1 MNCKFTAVCVFCVL
15 PLETSVPVLPG
26 PVLDSSDSTADYD
39 DSSDENRDRII
50 VGLQL
55 PDSQRVEVLV
65 HRTVGSS
72 SEHEETGAP
81 GNRREVMAESSI
93 IFTDV
98 QEVVDEDGYTTVVAN
113 VYARSCDRDLSSAAF
128 KGEESDSSQDSDE
141 EAYMHASHQNAKHS
155 VTGNSRGHSASEKSN
170 SPTTSKNPSQSD
182 GKSKCAEVDSS
193 FLDDSS
199 RTVLLDTPGSRTV
212 LPDTPGSRT
221 VLPDAPGSRTVL
233 PDTPGSGTVLPDT
246 PGSGTVLP
254 DTPGS
259 RTVLPDTPGSGT
271 VLPDAP
277 GSRTVLPDSPDKAPE
292 GCSDAQQSSSSK
304 SHERKEV
311 NETDDGLQQ
320 EKKAAEKESGIGKE
334 KKASEKESGIGKEKK
349 ASEKETGVGKE
360 KKAAEKESG
369 IGKEKKA
376 SEKETGVGK
385 EKKAAEKESGI
396 GKEKKAS
403 EKETGVGKEKKA
415 AEKETGVGKEK
426 KAAEKES
433 GIGKE
438 KKAAEKESG
447 LGKEKKASEK
457 ETGIGK
463 EKKAAEKE
471 SGIGKEKKAAEKES
485 GIGKEKKAAEK
496 ETGVGK
502 EKKEKLCE
510 HAWTSEKREKEAVT
524 CTDRREKQ
532 SESGEKKEKRARDKD
547 RESLT
552 NRKPVD
558 QRDTGLLSKENSNGC
573 FGNIFSKKITVI
585 QISGRRNTIPQSEAP
600 KPGNACNVSNKS
612 ATWEKGHDNSTA
624 RKPKAKMDIRDVSHF
639 NEKLPCQTSDPS
651 VGSGPKT
658 GVLLQDFVVI
668 SASGDFSSQDW
679 GGGDSTSV
687 SSSLSADEVGG
698 FREEGA
704 GERESSCCLS
714 ASDSFRGSN
723 LSCDIVTYL

>member
-1 MNCKFTAVCVFCVL
+1 MFCVL
-15 PLETSVPVLPG
+15 PLETSVPVLPV

-39 DSSDENRDRII
+39 DSSDENRDRIV

-72 SEHEETGAP
+72 SEHEEAGAP
-81 GNRREVMAESSI
+81 GNGREVMTESSI

-113 VYARSCDRDLSSAAF
+113 VYARSCDRDLSSGAAF
-128 KGEESDSSQDSDE
+128 KGEESDSSEDSDE
-141 EAYMHASHQNAKHS
+141 EAYMHASHQNAKRS
-155 VTGNSRGHSASEKSN
+155 VTGNSKGHSASEKSN

-182 GKSKCAEVDSS
+182 SKNKCAEVANS

-199 RTVLLDTPGSRTV
+199 RTVLADAPGSRTV
-212 LPDTPGSRT
+212 LPDT
-221 VLPDAPGSRTVL
+221 PGSRTVL

-259 RTVLPDTPGSGT
+259 GTVLPDTPGS
-271 VLPDAP
+271 
-277 GSRTVLPDSPDKAPE
+277 RTVLLDSPDKAPE
-292 GCSDAQQSSSSK
+292 GCSVAQQSSSSK

-311 NETDDGLQQ
+311 NETDAGMHQ
-320 EKKAAEKESGIGKE
+320 EKKATEKE
-334 KKASEKESGIGKEKK
+334 A
-349 ASEKETGVGKE
+349 
-360 KKAAEKESG
+360 
-369 IGKEKKA
+369 
-376 SEKETGVGK
+376 
-385 EKKAAEKESGI
+385 
-396 GKEKKAS
+396 
-403 EKETGVGKEKKA
+403 
-415 AEKETGVGKEK
+415 
-426 KAAEKES
+426 
-433 GIGKE
+433 
-438 KKAAEKESG
+438 
-447 LGKEKKASEK
+447 
-457 ETGIGK
+457 
-463 EKKAAEKE
+463 
-471 SGIGKEKKAAEKES
+471 
-485 GIGKEKKAAEK
+485 
-496 ETGVGK
+496 GVGK

-510 HAWTSEKREKEAVT
+510 HVWTSEKREKEAVT
-524 CTDRREKQ
+524 CTDRREKH
-532 SESGEKKEKRARDKD
+532 SESGEKNEKRVRDKD
-547 RESLT
+547 RESLA

-600 KPGNACNVSNKS
+600 KPGSVCNVSNKS
-612 ATWEKGHDNSTA
+612 ATWEKGHDNSTTH
-624 RKPKAKMDIRDVSHF
+624 KPKAKMDIRDVSHF
-639 NEKLPCQTSDPS
+639 NEKLPCQTSDPP
-651 VGSGPKT
+651 VGLGPKT

>member
-1 MNCKFTAVCVFCVL
+1 MNYKFTAVCVFCVL

-26 PVLDSSDSTADYD
+26 PLLDSSDSTADYD
-39 DSSDENRDRII
+39 DSSDENRDHII

-81 GNRREVMAESSI
+81 GNGREVMAESSI

-113 VYARSCDRDLSSAAF
+113 VYARSCDRDLSTAAF

-141 EAYMHASHQNAKHS
+141 EAHMHASRQNARHS
-155 VTGNSRGHSASEKSN
+155 VTGNSKGHSASEKSN
-170 SPTTSKNPSQSD
+170 SPTTSENPSQSD
-182 GKSKCAEVDSS
+182 GKSKCAEVANS
-193 FLDDSS
+193 FLDDS
-199 RTVLLDTPGSRTV
+199 SRTV

-246 PGSGTVLP
+246 PGSKTVLP

-259 RTVLPDTPGSGT
+259 KTVLPDTPGSKT
-271 VLPDAP
+271 VLPDTP
-277 GSRTVLPDSPDKAPE
+277 GSETVLLDSPDKAPE
-292 GCSDAQQSSSSK
+292 GYLDAQQSSSSK

-311 NETDDGLQQ
+311 NETDAGLHQ
-320 EKKAAEKESGIGKE
+320 EKKATEKETGVSKE
-334 KKASEKESGIGKEKK
+334 KKAT
-349 ASEKETGVGKE
+349 EKETGVGKE
-360 KKAAEKESG
+360 KKAV
-369 IGKEKKA
+369 
-376 SEKETGVGK
+376 EKETGVGK
-385 EKKAAEKESGI
+385 EKKATEKETGI
-396 GKEKKAS
+396 GKEKKAI

-415 AEKETGVGKEK
+415 T
-426 KAAEKES
+426 
-433 GIGKE
+433 
-438 KKAAEKESG
+438 
-447 LGKEKKASEK
+447 
-457 ETGIGK
+457 
-463 EKKAAEKE
+463 
-471 SGIGKEKKAAEKES
+471 
-485 GIGKEKKAAEK
+485 EK

-510 HAWTSEKREKEAVT
+510 HVWTSEKREKEAVT
-524 CTDRREKQ
+524 CTDRREKH
-532 SESGEKKEKRARDKD
+532 SESGEKNEKRVRDKD
-547 RESLT
+547 RESLA

-600 KPGNACNVSNKS
+600 KPGNVCNVSNKS
-612 ATWEKGHDNSTA
+612 ATWEKGHDNSTTH
-624 RKPKAKMDIRDVSHF
+624 KPKAKMDIRDASHF

-651 VGSGPKT
+651 VGLGPKT

>member
-1 MNCKFTAVCVFCVL
+1 MFCVF
-15 PLETSVPVLPG
+15 PLETSVPVLSG
-26 PVLDSSDSTADYD
+26 PVLDSSDSTADFD
-39 DSSDENRDRII
+39 DSSDENRDHII

-72 SEHEETGAP
+72 SEHEETSAP
-81 GNRREVMAESSI
+81 GNGREVMAESSI

-128 KGEESDSSQDSDE
+128 EGEESDSSQDSDE

-155 VTGNSRGHSASEKSN
+155 VTGNSKGHSASEKSN

-182 GKSKCAEVDSS
+182 GKNKCAEVTNS
-193 FLDDSS
+193 FIDDSS
-199 RTVLLDTPGSRTV
+199 RTVLPDTPGSRTV

-221 VLPDAPGSRTVL
+221 VLPDTPGSR
-233 PDTPGSGTVLPDT
+233 
-246 PGSGTVLP
+246 TVLP

-259 RTVLPDTPGSGT
+259 RTVLPDTPGSRT
-271 VLPDAP
+271 VLPDTP
-277 GSRTVLPDSPDKAPE
+277 GSRTVLPDTPDKAPE
-292 GCSDAQQSSSSK
+292 ACLDAQQSSSSK

-311 NETDDGLQQ
+311 NETDAGLHQ
-320 EKKAAEKESGIGKE
+320 EKKAIEKETDLEKE
-334 KKASEKESGIGKEKK
+334 KKATEKETGISKEKK
-349 ASEKETGVGKE
+349 AFEKETGISKEKKAVEKETGVGKE
-360 KKAAEKESG
+360 KKAV
-369 IGKEKKA
+369 
-376 SEKETGVGK
+376 EKETGVGK
-385 EKKAAEKESGI
+385 EKKAT
-396 GKEKKAS
+396 

-415 AEKETGVGKEK
+415 VEKETGVGKEK
-426 KAAEKES
+426 KAVEKET
-433 GIGKE
+433 GVGKE
-438 KKAAEKESG
+438 KKAVEKETG
-447 LGKEKKASEK
+447 VGKEKKA
-457 ETGIGK
+457 I
-463 EKKAAEKE
+463 
-471 SGIGKEKKAAEKES
+471 
-485 GIGKEKKAAEK
+485 EK

-524 CTDRREKQ
+524 CTDRREKH
-532 SESGEKKEKRARDKD
+532 SESGEKNEKRVRDKD
-547 RESLT
+547 RESLA

-600 KPGNACNVSNKS
+600 KPGNVCNMSNKS
-612 ATWEKGHDNSTA
+612 ATWEKGHDNSTTH
-624 RKPKAKMDIRDVSHF
+624 KPKAKMDIRDVSHF

-651 VGSGPKT
+651 VGLGPKT
-658 GVLLQDFVVI
+658 GVLLQDCVVI